1 MKGLTC
7 NWHRFTVI
15 PLAFSRPT
23 LLEADTLCRDDGN
36 TGNVQSPTL
45 SHFYRRN
52 NNFFKTDQWQN
63 LFFFFLLLSV
73 DSSTKMRC
81 NSMSSWRNV
90 KTIKAHNNLQ
100 TDDDDK
106 TVVSSS
112 SLDWR
117 PLHTGIEDLIKR
129 KIVDSGETL
138 QCKTPHRV
146 VALCHTEMHQ
156 ELKDLRTSPEQV
168 QLITKALPCCH
179 QVSCDYLICQTMKA
193 WWLGNTENDFVCRCC
208 RFCFWETGNAVF
220 STSTGHRC
228 DSWAWG
234 LSVWNLRVPHVS
246 AWVRA
251 SSHSPKTCTS
261 GWPATHL

>member
-7 NWHRFTVI
+7 NWRRFTVI
-15 PLAFSRPT
+15 PLALSRPT
-23 LLEADTLCRDDGN
+23 LLEAETLCRDDGN

-52 NNFFKTDQWQN
+52 NNFFKTDKWQN
-63 LFFFFLLLSV
+63 LFFFLLLLLSI

-100 TDDDDK
+100 PDYD
-106 TVVSSS
+106 VVSSS

-117 PLHTGIEDLIKR
+117 PLHAGIEELIKR
-129 KIVDSGETL
+129 KNLNSGDTL
-138 QCKTPHRV
+138 RCKTPHRV
-146 VALCHTEMHQ
+146 VAEMHR

-179 QVSCDYLICQTMKA
+179 QVSCDHLICQTMKA
-193 WWLGNTENDFVCRCC
+193 RWLGNTERDLCLPL
-208 RFCFWETGNAVF
+208 
-220 STSTGHRC
+220 
-228 DSWAWG
+228 
-234 LSVWNLRVPHVS
+234 LSILFLGDGQRSV
-246 AWVRA
+246 
-251 SSHSPKTCTS
+251 
-261 GWPATHL
+261 

>member
-1 MKGLTC
+1 MAES
-7 NWHRFTVI
+7 F
-15 PLAFSRPT
+15 
-23 LLEADTLCRDDGN
+23 
-36 TGNVQSPTL
+36 
-45 SHFYRRN
+45 
-52 NNFFKTDQWQN
+52 
-63 LFFFFLLLSV
+63 FFFFLLLSI

-106 TVVSSS
+106 KVDSST

-117 PLHTGIEDLIKR
+117 PLHAGIEELIKR
-129 KIVDSGETL
+129 KNLNSGETL
-138 QCKTPHRV
+138 RCKTPHRV
-146 VALCHTEMHQ
+146 VAEMHQ

-193 WWLGNTENDFVCRCC
+193 RWLGNTEKDFVCRCS

-220 STSTGHRC
+220 STSTGYRC
-228 DSWAWG
+228 DSWAGG

-251 SSHSPKTCTS
+251 SSHGPKTRTS
-261 GWPATHL
+261 GRPATHLY